1 MNNKL
6 LKDYQLFLKDILDT
20 DPGEDAVQTIITL
33 AAGSGLMSEH
43 SSESDRESSAG
54 EEIDKTLLSSIG
66 ESLFQLAVDRF
77 RKEEYT
83 KTLQILDVA
92 LHAVTASGNVQKHI
106 QFSNLEA
113 LSHLHLGETRQTLDI
128 YNKALVLARESS
140 ETDEEA
146 RILLNIGTLLETNG
160 TDECLPYLERA
171 ENLLKRS
178 GNHSGL
184 GFCYNTFATY
194 YRNREEPEKALGF
207 SRNALEHI
215 GESERSAEKAE
226 FLCNMA
232 LSEMEL
238 GENANARQ
246 HLEQALKLPDIE
258 KKKAFAGELCSL
270 LALIHLR
277 EERIHEAEELLDSI
291 QNTIEESS
299 VDARAYYWKAR
310 YRHSKHKGN
319 MKMALEAYEK
329 AVELSR
335 KQSEEKHQRMI
346 DIAIEERE
354 LQREKR
360 ERELLAE
367 TNLQL
372 LQTNRELK
380 ESVARVK
387 ALTELLPVCCSCRRV
402 RDDEGYWKQLRE
414 FLVDN
419 SDVQFSECLCAE
431 CTGEISSPSK
441 ELDE

>member
-20 DPGEDAVQTIITL
+20 DPGKDVVQTIITL

-92 LHAVTASGNVQKHI
+92 LHAVTASGNVQKQV

-113 LSHLHLGETRQTLDI
+113 LSHMHLGETRQTLDI

-160 TDECLPYLERA
+160 TDECLSYLEQA

-207 SRNALEHI
+207 SLKALEHI
-215 GESERSAEKAE
+215 GESERSADKAE

-238 GENANARQ
+238 GQNANALK

-299 VDARAYYWKAR
+299 VDAR
-310 YRHSKHKGN
+310 
-319 MKMALEAYEK
+319 AYEK

-419 SDVQFSECLCAE
+419 NDVQFTECLCAE
-431 CTGEISSPSK
+431 CGGEIASPS
-441 ELDE
+441 EEADE